1 MNSITISIIVSTCVF
16 LGGLI
21 GLFLHRVLPPTHLT
35 KESQDAVR
43 LGIGMLSVLS
53 SLVLGLLIAT
63 AKGSYD
69 TSDHAVRRYA
79 AELALLN
86 ETLRDYG
93 ADASAPRDLL
103 RRYTETLLHDIWR
116 IDGGRPHLADEKS
129 SRMMEQVREAVRALT
144 PADDGQKWLRDQAL
158 AINIEL
164 LRQRWLL
171 VGEQGATVSPI
182 VLVVL
187 VSWITVIF
195 VSFGLNAPRN
205 SLVIASFLV
214 CGLAIGG
221 SIFLILEMDR
231 PLDGVMQIPSWP
243 LRNVLKEMDW

>member
-1 MNSITISIIVSTCVF
+1 MNSIIVSILVAVCVF
-16 LGGLI
+16 AGSLA
-21 GLFLHRVLPPTHLT
+21 GLFLHRILRPAHLA
-35 KESQDAVR
+35 KESQEAVR

-69 TSDHAVRRYA
+69 TSDQAVRRYA

-93 ADASAPRDLL
+93 ADASIPRDLL
-103 RRYTETLLHDIWR
+103 RQYTTTLLHDVWPTNGAPPHLSDEPSWR
-116 IDGGRPHLADEKS
+116 I
-129 SRMMEQVREAVRALT
+129 MEQVREAVRALT
-144 PADDGQKWLRDQAL
+144 PSDDGQKWLRDQAL
-158 AINIEL
+158 TINVEL

-171 VGEQGATVSPI
+171 VGEQGATVSPV
-182 VLVVL
+182 VLTVL

-195 VSFGLNAPRN
+195 VSFGLNAPHN
-205 SLVIASFLV
+205 AVVIAAFFV

-221 SIFLILEMDR
+221 SVFLILEMDR
-231 PLDGVMQIPSWP
+231 PLEGVMQIPSWP
-243 LRNVLKEMDW
+243 LRNVLKQMDW